1 MSKEPLLG
9 PAAEAFY
16 LGGEHEGGGAAGRAG
31 GSEIKPPSG
40 GPGRWD
46 PARNAKYSNNAIRT
60 SKYTALTFLPK
71 NLFSQFSKAANAYFL
86 MIVMAQMVDEIS
98 ITGGK
103 PMNAPP
109 LTLVVLISML
119 KDAFE
124 DWKRQ

>member
-1 MSKEPLLG
+1 M
-9 PAAEAFY
+9 
-16 LGGEHEGGGAAGRAG
+16 GGENEGGGARSGSPGAGDELRGSAARG
-31 GSEIKPPSG
+31 ASEIKGASG
-40 GPGRWD
+40 GAPYWD
-46 PARNAKYSNNAIRT
+46 PARNSRYADNSIRT

-86 MIVMAQMVDEIS
+86 MIVIAQTVPSIS
-98 ITGGK
+98 ITNGK

-109 LTLVVLISML
+109 LAVVVLISML